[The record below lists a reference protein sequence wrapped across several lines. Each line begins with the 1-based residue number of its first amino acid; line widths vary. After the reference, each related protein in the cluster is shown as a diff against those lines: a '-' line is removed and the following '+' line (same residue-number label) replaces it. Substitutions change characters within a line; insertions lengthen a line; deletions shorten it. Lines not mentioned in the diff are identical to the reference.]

1 MSYGKSND
9 RIRKGEFRIMPNVLS
24 IFSGGGGID
33 CGFKKAGFDVCFST
47 DFWKPACDTLE
58 KNKVGK
64 LVVCDDIR
72 KINYDECLAKIDMKK
87 SDIDILVGGPPCP
100 AYSKSRFYRTDKKR
114 ALEDENSFTLYEYFR
129 ALDEI
134 RPKVFFFENVFGF
147 VYKPHKAAF
156 DLLKSK
162 AEEFNYE
169 ITYKVVNTADY
180 GIPQTR
186 ERFIC
191 VGVRRDFDDKFVFPK
206 ETHYS
211 PEKYP
216 DGIEGRMP
224 WVTCRDAIGD
234 LDYPLPEDEQM
245 QAGSKHKDLLKL
257 VPPGDN
263 YLYFTEERGYPN
275 PIFKWRSRYW
285 SFLLKLS
292 PDRPSWTIQA
302 SFSNN
307 MGPFH
312 WTNRFLRIN
321 EIKRIQTFADDY
333 ELCGDFR
340 DQWRQVGNAV
350 PVDMAALVASNIM
363 NKYFEKSEGNQ

>member
-1 MSYGKSND
+1 MFLSED
-9 RIRKGEFRIMPNVLS
+9 LLVLLILS
-24 IFSGGGGID
+24 Q
-33 CGFKKAGFDVCFST
+33 
-47 DFWKPACDTLE
+47 DFIELRE
-58 KNKVGK
+58 
-64 LVVCDDIR
+64 
-72 KINYDECLAKIDMKK
+72 
-87 SDIDILVGGPPCP
+87 
-100 AYSKSRFYRTDKKR
+100 KR

-129 ALDEI
+129 ALEEI

-156 DLLKSK
+156 DLLQSK
-162 AEEFNYE
+162 AEEYNYE
-169 ITYKVVNTADY
+169 LTYKVVNTADY
-180 GIPQTR
+180 GVPQTR

-191 VGVRRDFDDKFVFPK
+191 VGVRKDFADKFIFPE
-206 ETHYS
+206 ETHYN
-211 PEKYP
+211 PEKVAN
-216 DGIEGRMP
+216 IEIGDKKP

-234 LDYPLPEDEQM
+234 LDYDLPEDEHM

-263 YLYFTEERGYPN
+263 YLYFTAERGYPE

-312 WTNRFLRIN
+312 WKNRFLRIN
-321 EIKRIQTFADDY
+321 EIKRIQTFPDDY

-350 PVDMAALVASNIM
+350 PVEMAKIVAEEIYNQ
-363 NKYFEKSEGNQ
+363 YFK

>member
-1 MSYGKSND
+1 
-9 RIRKGEFRIMPNVLS
+9 MPNVLS

-33 CGFKKAGFDVCFST
+33 CGFKKAGFDICFST
-47 DFWKPACDTLE
+47 DFWQPACDTLE

-72 KINYDECLAKIDMKK
+72 KIEYDKYLAEIGMRKSEIDV
-87 SDIDILVGGPPCP
+87 LVGGPPCP

-147 VYKPHKAAF
+147 VYKPHRAAF
-156 DLLKSK
+156 ELLKER
-162 AEEFNYE
+162 ADQYGYD
-169 ITYKVVNTADY
+169 ITYKVVNTANY
-180 GIPQTR
+180 GVPQTR

-191 VGVRRDFDDKFVFPK
+191 VGVKHGEGEKFVFPK
-206 ETHYS
+206 ENYYD
-211 PEKYP
+211 PEKVSK
-216 DGIEGRMP
+216 DKCGDKI
-224 WVTCRDAIGD
+224 TCGEAIGD
-234 LDYPLPEDEQM
+234 LDYDLPEDAEM
-245 QAGSKHKDLLKL
+245 QAGSKHKELLKL

-263 YLYFTEERGYPN
+263 YLYFTAERGYPN

-292 PDRPSWTIQA
+292 PKRPSWTIQA

-312 WTNRFLRIN
+312 WKNRFLRIN
-321 EIKRIQTFADDY
+321 EIKRIQTFDDDY
-333 ELCGDFR
+333 EFCGDFR
-340 DQWRQVGNAV
+340 EQWRQIGNAV
-350 PVDMAALVASNIM
+350 PVKMANIIADAIM
-363 NKYFEKSEGNQ
+363 NQYF

>member
-1 MSYGKSND
+1 
-9 RIRKGEFRIMPNVLS
+9 MPNVLS

-33 CGFKKAGFDVCFST
+33 CGFKKAGFDICFST
-47 DFWKPACDTLE
+47 DFWQPACDTLE

-72 KINYDECLAKIDMKK
+72 KIEYDKYLAEIGMRKSEIDV
-87 SDIDILVGGPPCP
+87 LVGGPPCP

-147 VYKPHKAAF
+147 VYKPHRAAF
-156 DLLKSK
+156 ELLKER
-162 AEEFNYE
+162 ADQYGYD
-169 ITYKVVNTADY
+169 ITYKVVNTANY
-180 GIPQTR
+180 GVPQTR

-191 VGVRRDFDDKFVFPK
+191 VGVKHGEGEKFVFPK
-206 ETHYS
+206 ENYYD
-211 PEKYP
+211 PEKVSK
-216 DGIEGRMP
+216 DKCGDKIP
-224 WVTCRDAIGD
+224 WISGGEAIGD
-234 LDYPLPEDEQM
+234 LDYDLPEDAEM
-245 QAGSKHKDLLKL
+245 QAGSKHKELLKL

-263 YLYFTEERGYPN
+263 YLYFTAERGYPN

-292 PDRPSWTIQA
+292 PKRPSWTIQA

-312 WTNRFLRIN
+312 WKNRFLRIN
-321 EIKRIQTFADDY
+321 EIKRIQTFDDDY
-333 ELCGDFR
+333 EFCGDFR
-340 DQWRQVGNAV
+340 EQWRQIGNAV
-350 PVDMAALVASNIM
+350 PVKMANIIADAIM
-363 NKYFEKSEGNQ
+363 NQYF